1 MSKYK
6 AIITTAGAAK
16 IAAASAGGTQLKIV
30 RMAVGD
36 GNGTLPTPNTAQTKL
51 VNEKYRA
58 ALNGLTIDKNLK
70 NHILAEMIIPANVGG
85 FWLREMGLYD
95 EAGTLIAVSNMAES
109 YKPKLEEG
117 SGRTQT
123 LRMILIVSSTDAVQ
137 VIAGG
142 DTVLA
147 TKDFVAEAIAEHEKT
162 RNHPDASTTAKG
174 LVQLSSATTST
185 DEMKA
190 STPKALKTV
199 SDASMKKAANLSD
212 LPDKAAARGNLALGT
227 AATKNVGL
235 EGGQLMEVGA
245 FGLGSGSRHREDA
258 YCNQAEIYRVNSSSK
273 NTPGGD
279 VYGVLSL
286 PCDGGPSGA
295 YMAVQNNGNA
305 FFGRSN
311 IPSNGVVWF
320 QAYTTK
326 FKPTAADVGAWSKT
340 ESDGRFVKQ
349 SGDTMSGPLAL
360 PRVVF
365 PNENT
370 ANADTDV
377 NRENGFTVESL
388 VATTNKG
395 YPVPGG
401 MGVLFTGKVN
411 EFRNVQFAVGSGD
424 LAFYLRSLRKD
435 SPASTRWAQVYTT
448 DYKPT
453 AADVGALT
461 DAQAA
466 QKYALRSIK
475 VNGKPLSTDVN
486 LLAGD
491 VNAWNKTEADGRY
504 VKRTGDTMS
513 NTLNLPR
520 VAFPSESAPPVN
532 ADDDLTR
539 PNGFTLEQLAAQSKG
554 YPLNEALGNLLTFK
568 LNRYRNVQFAIG
580 SGNTDFYLRSMRD
593 DNPETAK
600 KWARVYT
607 TDFKPTLTDVKAADH
622 SNNFA
627 ARMGVSRV
635 LTGNNAPT
643 SAGVWSAEN
652 SSWAAVPWGS
662 VLCTTNASDLST
674 ASGNG
679 KFQHY
684 LQLAHE
690 AGGKPGLRAAVNVN
704 GTFSGWD
711 SVMMSRGGTF
721 TGVVKTNA
729 EIQSTSSDN
738 YRLIGGDYGSF
749 WRNDGNALYLMLT
762 NAKDQYGT
770 WNSLRPFTIDVK
782 TGQSTFAHSMGI
794 NDSLTVNRYIRADKN
809 VSVGEDLYVDRNATV
824 TGSLKVGA
832 STHAS
837 DGNIM
842 GSRWGNKWLWDAV
855 IEQVNG
861 RVDWNSFANRT
872 HEGAGWWRDENTGI
886 LIQYGRTYT
895 KGINENANLWQSFN
909 IPFTQWVGPI
919 LMTPAWPDRSTWDQ
933 YYDYGV
939 QLGSHNT
946 QGFNWNKQ
954 CYSNEVRTDW
964 DSGMTWFAIGK

>member
-1 MSKYK
+1 MNKYK

-30 RMAVGD
+30 SMAVGD
-36 GNGTLPTPNTAQTKL
+36 GNGTLPTPNPAQTKL

-58 ALNGLTIDKNLK
+58 ALNGLTIDKALK
-70 NHILAEMIIPANVGG
+70 NHILAEMIIPANKGG
-85 FWLREMGLYD
+85 WWLREMGLYD

-123 LRMILIVSSTDAVQ
+123 LRMILIVSSTEAIQ

-147 TKDFVAEAIAEHEKT
+147 TKDFVTDAIAAHEKT

-185 DEMKA
+185 DETKA
-190 STPKALKTV
+190 STPKALKAV

-837 DGNIM
+837 DGNIL

-861 RVDWNSFANRT
+861 RVDWGAFANRT
-872 HEGAGWWRDENTGI
+872 HEGSGWWRDENTGI

>member
-1 MSKYK
+1 MNKYK

-30 RMAVGD
+30 SMAVGD
-36 GNGTLPTPNTAQTKL
+36 GNGTLPTPNPAQTKL

-58 ALNGLTIDKNLK
+58 ALNGLTIDKALK

-85 FWLREMGLYD
+85 WWLREMGLYD

-123 LRMILIVSSTDAVQ
+123 LRMILIVSSTEAIQ

-147 TKDFVAEAIAEHEKT
+147 TKDFVADAIAAHEKT

-185 DEMKA
+185 DETKA
-190 STPKALKTV
+190 STPKALKAV
-199 SDASMKKAANLSD
+199 NDASMKKAANLSD
-212 LPDKAAARGNLALGT
+212 LTDKAAARGNLALGT

-370 ANADTDV
+370 ANADDDL

-388 VATTNKG
+388 VATANKG

-424 LAFYLRSLRKD
+424 LAFYLRSMRKD
-435 SPASTRWAQVYTT
+435 SAASLRWARVYTT

-475 VNGKPLSTDVN
+475 VNGKPLSADVN

-504 VKRTGDTMS
+504 LAKTGGNITGPLSSTSWLSATSVMAKYHNTPSGGAPEGSGAYSAQLDSKAPFYQENFDWDVNSGGHYVPLVKGRCNRKG
-513 NTLNLPR
+513 
-520 VAFPSESAPPVN
+520 
-532 ADDDLTR
+532 
-539 PNGFTLEQLAAQSKG
+539 QG
-554 YPLNEALGNLLTFK
+554 YPTAVSFGYLLENTPSFAMPVIHAKGDNGEAIWRFDPNSKQFYSPGNVLAG
-568 LNRYRNVQFAIG
+568 QAILH
-580 SGNTDFYLRSMRD
+580 T
-593 DNPETAK
+593 
-600 KWARVYT
+600 
-607 TDFKPTLTDVKAADH
+607 
-622 SNNFA
+622 
-627 ARMGVSRV
+627 
-635 LTGNNAPT
+635 
-643 SAGVWSAEN
+643 
-652 SSWAAVPWGS
+652 
-662 VLCTTNASDLST
+662 
-674 ASGNG
+674 
-679 KFQHY
+679 
-684 LQLAHE
+684 
-690 AGGKPGLRAAVNVN
+690 
-704 GTFSGWD
+704 
-711 SVMMSRGGTF
+711 
-721 TGVVKTNA
+721 
-729 EIQSTSSDN
+729 
-738 YRLIGGDYGSF
+738 
-749 WRNDGNALYLMLT
+749 
-762 NAKDQYGT
+762 
-770 WNSLRPFTIDVK
+770 
-782 TGQSTFAHSMGI
+782 
-794 NDSLTVNRYIRADKN
+794 
-809 VSVGEDLYVDRNATV
+809 
-824 TGSLKVGA
+824 
-832 STHAS
+832 
-837 DGNIM
+837 DGNIT
-842 GSRWGNKWLWDAV
+842 GTIWGGYLSNWLN
-855 IEQVNG
+855 QNFNG
-861 RVDWNSFANRT
+861 RVDWGTYNRDVGARATIDYVNSRSAVAGGRNAWWHKDEVTGFIIQGGVVNRT
-872 HEGAGWWRDENTGI
+872 DYATRVNFPRGYTRECFGVQLTLAGTNGNWFGDSRVNIQARDLDNNGF
-886 LIQYGRTYT
+886 
-895 KGINENANLWQSFN
+895 NAMMDGQEQVVLWQS
-909 IPFTQWVGPI
+909 VG
-919 LMTPAWPDRSTWDQ
+919 
-933 YYDYGV
+933 V
-939 QLGSHNT
+939 
-946 QGFNWNKQ
+946 
-954 CYSNEVRTDW
+954 
-964 DSGMTWFAIGK
+964 

>member
-1 MSKYK
+1 MNKYK

-16 IAAASAGGTQLKIV
+16 IAAASVGGTQLKIV
-30 RMAVGD
+30 SMAVGD
-36 GNGTLPTPNTAQTKL
+36 GNGMLPTPNPAQTKL

-58 ALNGLTIDKNLK
+58 ALNGLTIDKALK

-123 LRMILIVSSTDAVQ
+123 LRMILIVSSTEAIQ

-147 TKDFVAEAIAEHEKT
+147 TKDYVTDAITAHEKT

-185 DEMKA
+185 DETKA
-190 STPKALKTV
+190 STPKALKAV
-199 SDASMKKAANLSD
+199 NEASMKKAANLSD
-212 LPDKAAARGNLALGT
+212 LTDKAAARGNLALGT
-227 AATKNVGL
+227 AATKNVGVD
-235 EGGQLMEVGA
+235 GGQLMEVGA

-349 SGDTMSGPLAL
+349 TGDTMKGALTL
-360 PRVVF
+360 PRIVF

-370 ANADTDV
+370 ANADDDL

-388 VATTNKG
+388 VATANKG

-424 LAFYLRSLRKD
+424 MAFYLRSMRKD
-435 SPASTRWAQVYTT
+435 SAASLRWARVYTT

-453 AADVGALT
+453 AAEVGALT

-475 VNGKPLSTDVN
+475 VNGKPLSADVN

-504 VKRTGDTMS
+504 LAKTG
-513 NTLNLPR
+513 
-520 VAFPSESAPPVN
+520 
-532 ADDDLTR
+532 
-539 PNGFTLEQLAAQSKG
+539 GQ
-554 YPLNEALGNLLTFK
+554 
-568 LNRYRNVQFAIG
+568 
-580 SGNTDFYLRSMRD
+580 
-593 DNPETAK
+593 
-600 KWARVYT
+600 
-607 TDFKPTLTDVKAADH
+607 
-622 SNNFA
+622 
-627 ARMGVSRV
+627 
-635 LTGNNAPT
+635 LTGTLKT
-643 SAGVWSAEN
+643 S
-652 SSWAAVPWGS
+652 
-662 VLCTTNASDLST
+662 
-674 ASGNG
+674 
-679 KFQHY
+679 
-684 LQLAHE
+684 
-690 AGGKPGLRAAVNVN
+690 
-704 GTFSGWD
+704 
-711 SVMMSRGGTF
+711 
-721 TGVVKTNA
+721 A
-729 EIQSTSSDN
+729 EIQSTHIDN
-738 YRLIGGDYGSF
+738 YRMVGGGFGSF
-749 WRNDGNALYLMLT
+749 WRNDGNRLYLLLT
-762 NAKDQYGT
+762 KENDQYGT
-770 WNSLRPFTIDVK
+770 FNNLRPFSVDVR
-782 TGQSTFAHSMGI
+782 TGAAAFESGMHIGGNWPAITTSSGTTWHP
-794 NDSLTVNRYIRADKN
+794 
-809 VSVGEDLYVDRNATV
+809 
-824 TGSLKVGA
+824 
-832 STHAS
+832 
-837 DGNIM
+837 DGNVQ
-842 GSRWGNKWLWDAV
+842 GSCWGGYLSNWLNQNISAAQNNAQNWAYQHLV
-855 IEQVNG
+855 QGV
-861 RVDWNSFANRT
+861 RMA
-872 HEGAGWWRDENTGI
+872 
-886 LIQYGRTYT
+886 GRTVIADTGGRIDLPSGCVYT
-895 KGINENANLWQSFN
+895 GMSGSNYNPSIWGAYSAVQVLIN
-909 IPFTQWVGPI
+909 G
-919 LMTPAWPDRSTWDQ
+919 TWA
-933 YYDYGV
+933 
-939 QLGSHNT
+939 T
-946 QGFNWNKQ
+946 
-954 CYSNEVRTDW
+954 
-964 DSGMTWFAIGK
+964 IGTV

>member
-643 SAGVWSAEN
+643 SAGIWSAEN

-690 AGGKPGLRAAVNVN
+690 AGGKPGLRAALNVN

-872 HEGAGWWRDENTGI
+872 HEGSGWWRDENTGI

>member
-1 MSKYK
+1 MNKYK

-30 RMAVGD
+30 SMAVGD
-36 GNGTLPTPNTAQTKL
+36 GNGTLPTPDPAQTKL

-58 ALNGLTIDKNLK
+58 ALNGLTIDKALK
-70 NHILAEMIIPANVGG
+70 NHILAEMIIPANRGG
-85 FWLREMGLYD
+85 WWLREMGLYD

-123 LRMILIVSSTDAVQ
+123 LRMILIVSSTEAVQ

-147 TKDFVAEAIAEHEKT
+147 TKDFVADAIAAHEKT

-185 DEMKA
+185 DETKA

-227 AATKNVGL
+227 AATKNVGVA
-235 EGGQLMEVGA
+235 GGQLMEVGA

-258 YCNQAEIYRVNSSSK
+258 YCNQGEIYRVNSSSK
-273 NTPGGD
+273 NAPGGD

-311 IPSNGVVWF
+311 IAENGVTWF

-340 ESDGRFVKQ
+340 EADGRFLMLSGGTVKKLAIKSGNAETEGSTLNIEGNQHTPLVMSRLSAQGNLSIGFQVAGKALMRLGVGADDELHWGAEANQASNPRIYTTAKPPTAQETGALTDAQAVQKYALRSIKVNGKPLSGDVNLLAGDVNAWNKTEADGRYVKQ
-349 SGDTMSGPLAL
+349 TGDTMKGALTL
-360 PRVVF
+360 PRIVF

-370 ANADTDV
+370 ANADDDL

-424 LAFYLRSLRKD
+424 MAFYLRSMRKD
-435 SPASTRWAQVYTT
+435 SAASLRWARVYTT

-475 VNGKPLSTDVN
+475 VNGKPLSADVN

-504 VKRTGDTMS
+504 LAKTGGNITGGVSSSSWVSAAALTSDYHGTGD
-513 NTLNLPR
+513 NTNK
-520 VAFPSESAPPVN
+520 AP
-532 ADDDLTR
+532 
-539 PNGFTLEQLAAQSKG
+539 
-554 YPLNEALGNLLTFK
+554 
-568 LNRYRNVQFAIG
+568 
-580 SGNTDFYLRSMRD
+580 
-593 DNPETAK
+593 
-600 KWARVYT
+600 
-607 TDFKPTLTDVKAADH
+607 
-622 SNNFA
+622 
-627 ARMGVSRV
+627 
-635 LTGNNAPT
+635 
-643 SAGVWSAEN
+643 
-652 SSWAAVPWGS
+652 
-662 VLCTTNASDLST
+662 
-674 ASGNG
+674 
-679 KFQHY
+679 
-684 LQLAHE
+684 
-690 AGGKPGLRAAVNVN
+690 
-704 GTFSGWD
+704 
-711 SVMMSRGGTF
+711 
-721 TGVVKTNA
+721 
-729 EIQSTSSDN
+729 
-738 YRLIGGDYGSF
+738 
-749 WRNDGNALYLMLT
+749 
-762 NAKDQYGT
+762 
-770 WNSLRPFTIDVK
+770 
-782 TGQSTFAHSMGI
+782 
-794 NDSLTVNRYIRADKN
+794 
-809 VSVGEDLYVDRNATV
+809 
-824 TGSLKVGA
+824 
-832 STHAS
+832 
-837 DGNIM
+837 
-842 GSRWGNKWLWDAV
+842 
-855 IEQVNG
+855 
-861 RVDWNSFANRT
+861 
-872 HEGAGWWRDENTGI
+872 EGAGAYSN
-886 LIQYGRTYT
+886 
-895 KGINENANLWQSFN
+895 
-909 IPFTQWVGPI
+909 
-919 LMTPAWPDRSTWDQ
+919 
-933 YYDYGV
+933 
-939 QLGSHNT
+939 QLGTRAPFYQTDFQWEANSGAIYVPLVKGKSTRKGKGWPTAVSYGYLMPGENMHAHPVIHALGDGVESIWQFNT
-946 QGFNWNKQ
+946 QTGGII
-954 CYSNEVRTDW
+954 
-964 DSGMTWFAIGK
+964 SGKMGEFA

>member
-30 RMAVGD
+30 SMAVGD
-36 GNGTLPTPNTAQTKL
+36 GNGTLPTPNPAQKKL

-58 ALNGLTIDKNLK
+58 VLNGLTIDKALQ

-85 FWLREMGLYD
+85 WWLREMGLYD

-123 LRMILIVSSTDAVQ
+123 LRMILIVSSTEAIQ

-147 TKDFVAEAIAEHEKT
+147 TKDYVTDAITAHEKT

-185 DEMKA
+185 DETKA

-199 SDASMKKAANLSD
+199 NDASMKKAANLSD
-212 LPDKAAARGNLALGT
+212 LTDKAAARGNLALGT
-227 AATKNVGL
+227 AATKNVGV

-349 SGDTMSGPLAL
+349 TGDTMKGALTL
-360 PRVVF
+360 PRIVF

-370 ANADTDV
+370 ANADDDL

-388 VATTNKG
+388 VATANKG

-424 LAFYLRSLRKD
+424 MAFYLRSMRKD
-435 SPASTRWAQVYTT
+435 NSASLRWSRVYTT

-475 VNGKPLSTDVN
+475 VNGKPLSADVN
-486 LLAGD
+486 LLAAD

-504 VKRTGDTMS
+504 LAKTG
-513 NTLNLPR
+513 
-520 VAFPSESAPPVN
+520 
-532 ADDDLTR
+532 
-539 PNGFTLEQLAAQSKG
+539 GQ
-554 YPLNEALGNLLTFK
+554 
-568 LNRYRNVQFAIG
+568 
-580 SGNTDFYLRSMRD
+580 
-593 DNPETAK
+593 
-600 KWARVYT
+600 
-607 TDFKPTLTDVKAADH
+607 
-622 SNNFA
+622 
-627 ARMGVSRV
+627 
-635 LTGNNAPT
+635 LTGTLKT
-643 SAGVWSAEN
+643 S
-652 SSWAAVPWGS
+652 
-662 VLCTTNASDLST
+662 
-674 ASGNG
+674 
-679 KFQHY
+679 
-684 LQLAHE
+684 
-690 AGGKPGLRAAVNVN
+690 
-704 GTFSGWD
+704 
-711 SVMMSRGGTF
+711 
-721 TGVVKTNA
+721 A
-729 EIQSTSSDN
+729 EIQSTHIDN
-738 YRLIGGDYGSF
+738 YRMVGGGFGSF
-749 WRNDGNALYLMLT
+749 WRNDGNRLYLLLT
-762 NAKDQYGT
+762 KENDQYGT
-770 WNSLRPFTIDVK
+770 FNNLRPFSVDVR
-782 TGQSTFAHSMGI
+782 TGAAAFESGI
-794 NDSLTVNRYIRADKN
+794 HIGGNWPAITTSSGT
-809 VSVGEDLYVDRNATV
+809 TW
-824 TGSLKVGA
+824 
-832 STHAS
+832 HP
-837 DGNIM
+837 DGNVQ
-842 GSRWGNKWLWDAV
+842 GSAWGGYLSNWLNQNISAAQNNAQNWAYQNLV
-855 IEQVNG
+855 QGV
-861 RVDWNSFANRT
+861 RMA
-872 HEGAGWWRDENTGI
+872 
-886 LIQYGRTYT
+886 GRTVIADTGGRIDLPSGCVYT
-895 KGINENANLWQSFN
+895 GMSGSNYNPSIWGAYSAVQVLIN
-909 IPFTQWVGPI
+909 G
-919 LMTPAWPDRSTWDQ
+919 TWA
-933 YYDYGV
+933 
-939 QLGSHNT
+939 T
-946 QGFNWNKQ
+946 
-954 CYSNEVRTDW
+954 
-964 DSGMTWFAIGK
+964 IGTV

>member
-1 MSKYK
+1 MNKYK

-30 RMAVGD
+30 SMAVGD
-36 GNGTLPTPNTAQTKL
+36 GNGMLPTPNPAQTKL

-58 ALNGLTIDKNLK
+58 VLNGLTIDKALK

-85 FWLREMGLYD
+85 WWLREMGLYD

-123 LRMILIVSSTDAVQ
+123 LRMILIVSSTEAIQ

-147 TKDFVAEAIAEHEKT
+147 TKDYVTDAITAHEKT

-185 DEMKA
+185 DETKA
-190 STPKALKTV
+190 STPKALKAV
-199 SDASMKKAANLSD
+199 NDASMKKAANLSD
-212 LPDKAAARGNLALGT
+212 LTDKAAARGNLALGT
-227 AATKNVGL
+227 AATKNVGV

-349 SGDTMSGPLAL
+349 TGDTMKGALTL
-360 PRVVF
+360 PRIVF

-370 ANADTDV
+370 ANADDDL

-388 VATTNKG
+388 VATANKG

-424 LAFYLRSLRKD
+424 LAFYLRSMRKD
-435 SPASTRWAQVYTT
+435 SAASLRWARVYTT

-461 DAQAA
+461 DAQAS

-475 VNGKPLSTDVN
+475 VNGKPLSADVN

-504 VKRTGDTMS
+504 LAKTG
-513 NTLNLPR
+513 
-520 VAFPSESAPPVN
+520 
-532 ADDDLTR
+532 
-539 PNGFTLEQLAAQSKG
+539 GQ
-554 YPLNEALGNLLTFK
+554 
-568 LNRYRNVQFAIG
+568 
-580 SGNTDFYLRSMRD
+580 
-593 DNPETAK
+593 
-600 KWARVYT
+600 
-607 TDFKPTLTDVKAADH
+607 
-622 SNNFA
+622 
-627 ARMGVSRV
+627 
-635 LTGNNAPT
+635 LTGTLKT
-643 SAGVWSAEN
+643 S
-652 SSWAAVPWGS
+652 
-662 VLCTTNASDLST
+662 
-674 ASGNG
+674 
-679 KFQHY
+679 
-684 LQLAHE
+684 
-690 AGGKPGLRAAVNVN
+690 
-704 GTFSGWD
+704 
-711 SVMMSRGGTF
+711 
-721 TGVVKTNA
+721 A
-729 EIQSTSSDN
+729 EIQSTHIDN
-738 YRLIGGDYGSF
+738 YRMVGGGFGSF
-749 WRNDGNALYLMLT
+749 WRNDGNRLYLLLT
-762 NAKDQYGT
+762 KENDQYGT
-770 WNSLRPFTIDVK
+770 FNNLRPFSVDVR
-782 TGQSTFAHSMGI
+782 TGAAAFESGMHIGGNWPAITTSSGTTWHP
-794 NDSLTVNRYIRADKN
+794 
-809 VSVGEDLYVDRNATV
+809 
-824 TGSLKVGA
+824 
-832 STHAS
+832 
-837 DGNIM
+837 DGNVQ
-842 GSRWGNKWLWDAV
+842 GSCWGGYLSNWLNQNISAAQNNAQNWAYQHLV
-855 IEQVNG
+855 QGV
-861 RVDWNSFANRT
+861 RMA
-872 HEGAGWWRDENTGI
+872 
-886 LIQYGRTYT
+886 GRTVIADTGGRIDLPSGCVYT
-895 KGINENANLWQSFN
+895 GMSGSNYNPSIWGAYSAVQVLIN
-909 IPFTQWVGPI
+909 G
-919 LMTPAWPDRSTWDQ
+919 TWA
-933 YYDYGV
+933 
-939 QLGSHNT
+939 T
-946 QGFNWNKQ
+946 
-954 CYSNEVRTDW
+954 
-964 DSGMTWFAIGK
+964 IGTV

>member
-1 MSKYK
+1 MNKYK

-30 RMAVGD
+30 SMAVGD
-36 GNGTLPTPNTAQTKL
+36 GNGTLPTPNPAQTKL

-58 ALNGLTIDKNLK
+58 ALNGLTIDKALK

-123 LRMILIVSSTDAVQ
+123 LRMILIVSSTEAIQ

-147 TKDFVAEAIAEHEKT
+147 TKDFVADAIAAHEKT

-185 DEMKA
+185 DETKA
-190 STPKALKTV
+190 STPKALKAV

-212 LPDKAAARGNLALGT
+212 LTDRAAARGNLALGT
-227 AATKNVGL
+227 AATKNVGV

-349 SGDTMSGPLAL
+349 TGDTMKGALTL
-360 PRVVF
+360 PRIVF

-370 ANADTDV
+370 ANADDDL

-388 VATTNKG
+388 VATANKG

-424 LAFYLRSLRKD
+424 LAFYLRSMRKD
-435 SPASTRWAQVYTT
+435 SAASLRWARVYTT

-475 VNGKPLSTDVN
+475 VNGKPLSADVN

-504 VKRTGDTMS
+504 LAKTG
-513 NTLNLPR
+513 
-520 VAFPSESAPPVN
+520 
-532 ADDDLTR
+532 
-539 PNGFTLEQLAAQSKG
+539 GQ
-554 YPLNEALGNLLTFK
+554 
-568 LNRYRNVQFAIG
+568 
-580 SGNTDFYLRSMRD
+580 
-593 DNPETAK
+593 
-600 KWARVYT
+600 
-607 TDFKPTLTDVKAADH
+607 
-622 SNNFA
+622 
-627 ARMGVSRV
+627 
-635 LTGNNAPT
+635 LTGTLKT
-643 SAGVWSAEN
+643 S
-652 SSWAAVPWGS
+652 
-662 VLCTTNASDLST
+662 
-674 ASGNG
+674 
-679 KFQHY
+679 
-684 LQLAHE
+684 
-690 AGGKPGLRAAVNVN
+690 
-704 GTFSGWD
+704 
-711 SVMMSRGGTF
+711 
-721 TGVVKTNA
+721 A
-729 EIQSTSSDN
+729 EIQSTHIDN
-738 YRLIGGDYGSF
+738 YRMVGGGFGSF
-749 WRNDGNALYLMLT
+749 WRNDGNRLYLLLT
-762 NAKDQYGT
+762 KENDQYGT
-770 WNSLRPFTIDVK
+770 FNNLRPFSVDVR
-782 TGQSTFAHSMGI
+782 TGAAAFESGI
-794 NDSLTVNRYIRADKN
+794 HIGGNWPAITTSSGT
-809 VSVGEDLYVDRNATV
+809 TW
-824 TGSLKVGA
+824 
-832 STHAS
+832 HP
-837 DGNIM
+837 DGNVQ
-842 GSRWGNKWLWDAV
+842 GSCWGGYLSNWLNQNISAAQNNAQNWAYQHLV
-855 IEQVNG
+855 QGV
-861 RVDWNSFANRT
+861 RMA
-872 HEGAGWWRDENTGI
+872 
-886 LIQYGRTYT
+886 GRTVIADTGGRIDLPSGCVYT
-895 KGINENANLWQSFN
+895 GMSGSNYNPSIWGAYSAVQVLIN
-909 IPFTQWVGPI
+909 G
-919 LMTPAWPDRSTWDQ
+919 TWA
-933 YYDYGV
+933 
-939 QLGSHNT
+939 T
-946 QGFNWNKQ
+946 
-954 CYSNEVRTDW
+954 
-964 DSGMTWFAIGK
+964 IGTV

>member
-1 MSKYK
+1 MNKYK

-30 RMAVGD
+30 SMAVGD
-36 GNGTLPTPNTAQTKL
+36 GNGTLPTPNPAQTKL

-58 ALNGLTIDKNLK
+58 ALNGLTIDKALK

-85 FWLREMGLYD
+85 WWLREMGLYD

-123 LRMILIVSSTDAVQ
+123 LRMILIVSSTEAIQ

-147 TKDFVAEAIAEHEKT
+147 TKDFVADAIAAHEKT

-185 DEMKA
+185 DETKA
-190 STPKALKTV
+190 STPKALKAV

-212 LPDKAAARGNLALGT
+212 LTDKAAARGNLALGT
-227 AATKNVGL
+227 AATKNVGV

-377 NRENGFTVESL
+377 DRENGFTVESL

-424 LAFYLRSLRKD
+424 LAFYLRSMRKD
-435 SPASTRWAQVYTT
+435 SAASLRWARVYTT

-539 PNGFTLEQLAAQSKG
+539 PNGFTLEQLVAQSKG
-554 YPLNEALGNLLTFK
+554 YPLNEALGNLMTFK

-580 SGNTDFYLRSMRD
+580 SGNTDFWLRSMRD
-593 DNPETAK
+593 DNPETAR
-600 KWARVYT
+600 KWAQVYT
-607 TDFKPTLTDVKAADH
+607 TDYKPTAADVGALTDAQAAQKYALRSIKVNGKPLSADV
-622 SNNFA
+622 NLLAGDVNA
-627 ARMGVSRV
+627 WNKTEADGRYLAKTGGQ
-635 LTGNNAPT
+635 LTGT
-643 SAGVWSAEN
+643 
-652 SSWAAVPWGS
+652 
-662 VLCTTNASDLST
+662 LKAS
-674 ASGNG
+674 
-679 KFQHY
+679 
-684 LQLAHE
+684 
-690 AGGKPGLRAAVNVN
+690 
-704 GTFSGWD
+704 
-711 SVMMSRGGTF
+711 
-721 TGVVKTNA
+721 A
-729 EIQSTSSDN
+729 EIQSTHIDN
-738 YRLIGGDYGSF
+738 FRMVGGGFGSF
-749 WRNDGNALYLMLT
+749 WRNDGNRLYLLLT
-762 NAKDQYGT
+762 KENDQYGT
-770 WNSLRPFTIDVK
+770 FNNLRPFSIDVR
-782 TGQSTFAHSMGI
+782 TGAAAFESGMHIGGNWPAITTSSGTTWHP
-794 NDSLTVNRYIRADKN
+794 
-809 VSVGEDLYVDRNATV
+809 
-824 TGSLKVGA
+824 
-832 STHAS
+832 
-837 DGNIM
+837 DGNVQ
-842 GSRWGNKWLWDAV
+842 GSAWGGYLSNWLNQNISAAQSNAQNWAYQNLV
-855 IEQVNG
+855 QGV
-861 RVDWNSFANRT
+861 RMA
-872 HEGAGWWRDENTGI
+872 
-886 LIQYGRTYT
+886 GRTVIADTGGRIDLPSGCVYT
-895 KGINENANLWQSFN
+895 GMSGSNYNPSIWGAYSAVQVLIN
-909 IPFTQWVGPI
+909 G
-919 LMTPAWPDRSTWDQ
+919 TWA
-933 YYDYGV
+933 
-939 QLGSHNT
+939 T
-946 QGFNWNKQ
+946 
-954 CYSNEVRTDW
+954 
-964 DSGMTWFAIGK
+964 IGTV

>member
-1 MSKYK
+1 MNKYK

-30 RMAVGD
+30 SMAVGD
-36 GNGTLPTPNTAQTKL
+36 GNGTLPTPNPAQTKL

-58 ALNGLTIDKNLK
+58 ALNGLTIDKALK
-70 NHILAEMIIPANVGG
+70 NHILAEMIIPANKGG
-85 FWLREMGLYD
+85 WWLREMGLYD

-123 LRMILIVSSTDAVQ
+123 LRMILIVSSTEAIQ

-147 TKDFVAEAIAEHEKT
+147 TKDFVTDAIAAHEKT

-185 DEMKA
+185 DETKA
-190 STPKALKTV
+190 STPKALKAV

-245 FGLGSGSRHREDA
+245 FGLGSGPRHREDA

-311 IPSNGVVWF
+311 IPSNEVVWF

-837 DGNIM
+837 DGNIL

-861 RVDWNSFANRT
+861 RVDWGAFANRT
-872 HEGAGWWRDENTGI
+872 HEGSGWWRDENTGI

>member
-1 MSKYK
+1 MNKYK

-30 RMAVGD
+30 SMAVGD
-36 GNGTLPTPNTAQTKL
+36 GNGTLPTPNPAQTKL

-58 ALNGLTIDKNLK
+58 ALNGLTIDKALK

-85 FWLREMGLYD
+85 WWLREMGLYD

-123 LRMILIVSSTDAVQ
+123 LRMILIVSSTEAVQ

-147 TKDFVAEAIAEHEKT
+147 TKDFVADAIAAHEKT

-185 DEMKA
+185 DETKA
-190 STPKALKTV
+190 STPKALKAV

-212 LPDKAAARGNLALGT
+212 LTDKAAARGNLALGT
-227 AATKNVGL
+227 AATKNVGA

-311 IPSNGVVWF
+311 IAENGVTWF

-340 ESDGRFVKQ
+340 EADGRFLMLSGGTVKKLAIKPGNAETEGNTLNIEGNQHTPLVMSRLSAQANLSIGFQVAGKALMRLGFGADDELHWGAEANQASNPRIYTTAKPPTAQETGALTDAQAMQKYALRSIKVNGKPLSGDVNLLAGDVNAWNKTEADGRYVKQ
-349 SGDTMSGPLAL
+349 TGDTMKGALTL
-360 PRVVF
+360 PRIVF

-370 ANADTDV
+370 ANADDDL

-424 LAFYLRSLRKD
+424 LAFYLRSMRKD
-435 SPASTRWAQVYTT
+435 SAASLRWARVYTT

-475 VNGKPLSTDVN
+475 VNGKPLSADVN
-486 LLAGD
+486 LLAAD

-504 VKRTGDTMS
+504 LAKTG
-513 NTLNLPR
+513 
-520 VAFPSESAPPVN
+520 
-532 ADDDLTR
+532 
-539 PNGFTLEQLAAQSKG
+539 GQ
-554 YPLNEALGNLLTFK
+554 
-568 LNRYRNVQFAIG
+568 
-580 SGNTDFYLRSMRD
+580 
-593 DNPETAK
+593 
-600 KWARVYT
+600 
-607 TDFKPTLTDVKAADH
+607 
-622 SNNFA
+622 
-627 ARMGVSRV
+627 
-635 LTGNNAPT
+635 LTGTLKT
-643 SAGVWSAEN
+643 S
-652 SSWAAVPWGS
+652 
-662 VLCTTNASDLST
+662 
-674 ASGNG
+674 
-679 KFQHY
+679 
-684 LQLAHE
+684 
-690 AGGKPGLRAAVNVN
+690 
-704 GTFSGWD
+704 
-711 SVMMSRGGTF
+711 
-721 TGVVKTNA
+721 A
-729 EIQSTSSDN
+729 EIQSTHIDN
-738 YRLIGGDYGSF
+738 YRMVGGGFGSF
-749 WRNDGNALYLMLT
+749 WRNDGNRLYLLLT
-762 NAKDQYGT
+762 NENDQYGT
-770 WNSLRPFTIDVK
+770 FNTLRPFSVDVR
-782 TGQSTFAHSMGI
+782 TGAAAFESGMHIGGKWPAITTSSGTTWHP
-794 NDSLTVNRYIRADKN
+794 
-809 VSVGEDLYVDRNATV
+809 
-824 TGSLKVGA
+824 
-832 STHAS
+832 
-837 DGNIM
+837 DGNVQ
-842 GSRWGNKWLWDAV
+842 GSCWGGYLSNWLNQNISAAQNNAQNNAQNWAYQNLV
-855 IEQVNG
+855 QGV
-861 RVDWNSFANRT
+861 RMA
-872 HEGAGWWRDENTGI
+872 
-886 LIQYGRTYT
+886 GRTVIADTGGRIDLPSGCVYT
-895 KGINENANLWQSFN
+895 GMSGSNYNPSIWGAYSAVQVLIN
-909 IPFTQWVGPI
+909 G
-919 LMTPAWPDRSTWDQ
+919 TWA
-933 YYDYGV
+933 
-939 QLGSHNT
+939 T
-946 QGFNWNKQ
+946 
-954 CYSNEVRTDW
+954 
-964 DSGMTWFAIGK
+964 IGTV

>member
-1 MSKYK
+1 MMSKYK

-30 RMAVGD
+30 SMAVGD
-36 GNGTLPTPNTAQTKL
+36 GNGTLPTPNPAQTKL

-58 ALNGLTIDKNLK
+58 VLNGLTIDKALK

-123 LRMILIVSSTDAVQ
+123 LRMILIVSSTEAIQ

-147 TKDFVAEAIAEHEKT
+147 TKDYVTDAITAHEKT

-185 DEMKA
+185 DETKA
-190 STPKALKTV
+190 STPKALKAV
-199 SDASMKKAANLSD
+199 NDASMKKAANLSD
-212 LPDKAAARGNLALGT
+212 LTDKAAARGNLALGT
-227 AATKNVGL
+227 AATKNVGVD
-235 EGGQLMEVGA
+235 GGQLMEVGA

-349 SGDTMSGPLAL
+349 TGDTMKGALTL
-360 PRVVF
+360 PRIVF

-370 ANADTDV
+370 ANADDDL

-388 VATTNKG
+388 VATANKG

-424 LAFYLRSLRKD
+424 MAFYLRSMRKD
-435 SPASTRWAQVYTT
+435 SAASLRWARVYTT

-475 VNGKPLSTDVN
+475 VNGKPLSADVN

-504 VKRTGDTMS
+504 LAKTG
-513 NTLNLPR
+513 
-520 VAFPSESAPPVN
+520 
-532 ADDDLTR
+532 
-539 PNGFTLEQLAAQSKG
+539 GQ
-554 YPLNEALGNLLTFK
+554 
-568 LNRYRNVQFAIG
+568 
-580 SGNTDFYLRSMRD
+580 
-593 DNPETAK
+593 
-600 KWARVYT
+600 
-607 TDFKPTLTDVKAADH
+607 
-622 SNNFA
+622 
-627 ARMGVSRV
+627 
-635 LTGNNAPT
+635 LTGTLKT
-643 SAGVWSAEN
+643 S
-652 SSWAAVPWGS
+652 
-662 VLCTTNASDLST
+662 
-674 ASGNG
+674 
-679 KFQHY
+679 
-684 LQLAHE
+684 
-690 AGGKPGLRAAVNVN
+690 
-704 GTFSGWD
+704 
-711 SVMMSRGGTF
+711 
-721 TGVVKTNA
+721 A
-729 EIQSTSSDN
+729 EIQSTHIDN
-738 YRLIGGDYGSF
+738 YRMVGGGFGSF
-749 WRNDGNALYLMLT
+749 WRNDGNRLYLLLT
-762 NAKDQYGT
+762 KENDQYGT
-770 WNSLRPFTIDVK
+770 FNNLRPFSVDVR
-782 TGQSTFAHSMGI
+782 TGAAAFESGI
-794 NDSLTVNRYIRADKN
+794 HIGGNWPAITTSSGT
-809 VSVGEDLYVDRNATV
+809 TW
-824 TGSLKVGA
+824 
-832 STHAS
+832 HP
-837 DGNIM
+837 DGNVQ
-842 GSRWGNKWLWDAV
+842 GSCWGGYLSNWLNQNISAAQNNAQNWAYQHLV
-855 IEQVNG
+855 QGV
-861 RVDWNSFANRT
+861 RMA
-872 HEGAGWWRDENTGI
+872 
-886 LIQYGRTYT
+886 GRTVIADTGGRIDLPSGCVYT
-895 KGINENANLWQSFN
+895 GMSGSNYNPSIWGAYSAVQVLIN
-909 IPFTQWVGPI
+909 G
-919 LMTPAWPDRSTWDQ
+919 TWA
-933 YYDYGV
+933 
-939 QLGSHNT
+939 T
-946 QGFNWNKQ
+946 
-954 CYSNEVRTDW
+954 
-964 DSGMTWFAIGK
+964 IGTV

>member
-1 MSKYK
+1 MNKYK

-30 RMAVGD
+30 SMAVGD
-36 GNGTLPTPNTAQTKL
+36 GNGTLPTPNPAQTKL

-58 ALNGLTIDKNLK
+58 ALNGLTIDKALK
-70 NHILAEMIIPANVGG
+70 NHILAEMIIPANKGG
-85 FWLREMGLYD
+85 WWLREMGLYD

-123 LRMILIVSSTDAVQ
+123 LRMILIVSSTEAIQ

-147 TKDFVAEAIAEHEKT
+147 TKDFVTDAIAAHEKT

-185 DEMKA
+185 DETKA
-190 STPKALKTV
+190 STPKALKAV

-842 GSRWGNKWLWDAV
+842 GSRWGNKWLWDAI
-855 IEQVNG
+855 IEQVSG
-861 RVDWNSFANRT
+861 RVDWNSFNNRT
-872 HEGAGWWRDENTGI
+872 HVAGGRGGWWYKDELTGFI
-886 LIQYGRTYT
+886 IQGGVVNR
-895 KGINENANLWQSFN
+895 GANL
-909 IPFTQWVGPI
+909 TRVGFSR
-919 LMTPAWPDRSTWDQ
+919 AFQRECF
-933 YYDYGV
+933 GV
-939 QLGSHNT
+939 QMTLG
-946 QGFNWNKQ
+946 QLWGE
-954 CYSNEVRTDW
+954 SNNNIEVRDLGNDGFTAYMAERETNAYFW
-964 DSGMTWFAIGK
+964 AVGV

>member
-36 GNGTLPTPNTAQTKL
+36 GNGTLPTPNPAQTKL
-51 VNEKYRA
+51 VNEKCRA
-58 ALNGLTIDKNLK
+58 ALNGLTIDKTLK

-123 LRMILIVSSTDAVQ
+123 LRMILIVSSTEAVQ

-147 TKDFVAEAIAEHEKT
+147 TKDFVADAIAAHEKT

-185 DEMKA
+185 DETKA

-227 AATKNVGL
+227 AATKNVGVD
-235 EGGQLMEVGA
+235 GGQLMEVGA
-245 FGLGSGSRHREDA
+245 FGLGRGSRHREDA
-258 YCNQAEIYRVNSSSK
+258 YCNQGEIYRVNGSSK
-273 NTPGGD
+273 NAPGGD

-295 YMAVQNNGNA
+295 YLAVQNSGNA

-311 IPSNGVVWF
+311 IAENGVVWF

-326 FKPTAADVGAWSKT
+326 FKPTAADVGAWSKA
-340 ESDGRFVKQ
+340 EADGRFLMLTGGTVKKLAIKPGNAETEGSTLNIEGNQHTPLVMSRLSAQGNLSIGFQVAGKALMRLGFGADDELHWGTEANQASNPRIYTTAKPPTAQETGALTDAQAVQKYALRSIKVNGKPLSGDVNLLAGDVNAWNKTEADGRYVKQ
-349 SGDTMSGPLAL
+349 TGDTMKGALTL
-360 PRVVF
+360 PRIVF

-370 ANADTDV
+370 ANADDDL

-388 VATTNKG
+388 VASANKG

-424 LAFYLRSLRKD
+424 LAFYLRSMRKD
-435 SPASTRWAQVYTT
+435 SAASLRWARVYTT

-475 VNGKPLSTDVN
+475 VNGKPLSADVN

-504 VKRTGDTMS
+504 LAKTG
-513 NTLNLPR
+513 
-520 VAFPSESAPPVN
+520 
-532 ADDDLTR
+532 
-539 PNGFTLEQLAAQSKG
+539 GQ
-554 YPLNEALGNLLTFK
+554 
-568 LNRYRNVQFAIG
+568 
-580 SGNTDFYLRSMRD
+580 
-593 DNPETAK
+593 
-600 KWARVYT
+600 
-607 TDFKPTLTDVKAADH
+607 
-622 SNNFA
+622 
-627 ARMGVSRV
+627 
-635 LTGNNAPT
+635 LTGPLKT
-643 SAGVWSAEN
+643 S
-652 SSWAAVPWGS
+652 
-662 VLCTTNASDLST
+662 
-674 ASGNG
+674 
-679 KFQHY
+679 
-684 LQLAHE
+684 
-690 AGGKPGLRAAVNVN
+690 
-704 GTFSGWD
+704 
-711 SVMMSRGGTF
+711 
-721 TGVVKTNA
+721 A
-729 EIQSTSSDN
+729 EIQSTNIDN
-738 YRLIGGDYGSF
+738 YRMIGGGFGSF
-749 WRNDGNALYLMLT
+749 WRNDGNRLYLLLT
-762 NAKDQYGT
+762 NENDQYGT
-770 WNSLRPFTIDVK
+770 FNALRPFSVDVR
-782 TGQSTFAHSMGI
+782 TGAASFASGI
-794 NDSLTVNRYIRADKN
+794 HIGGKWPAITTDSGT
-809 VSVGEDLYVDRNATV
+809 TW
-824 TGSLKVGA
+824 
-832 STHAS
+832 HP
-837 DGNIM
+837 DGNVQ
-842 GSRWGNKWLWDAV
+842 GPAWGGYLSNWLNQNISAAQNNAQNWAYQNLV
-855 IEQVNG
+855 QGV
-861 RVDWNSFANRT
+861 RMA
-872 HEGAGWWRDENTGI
+872 
-886 LIQYGRTYT
+886 GRTVIADTGGRIDLPSGCVYT
-895 KGINENANLWQSFN
+895 GMSGSNYNPSIWGAYSAVQVLIN
-909 IPFTQWVGPI
+909 G
-919 LMTPAWPDRSTWDQ
+919 TWA
-933 YYDYGV
+933 
-939 QLGSHNT
+939 T
-946 QGFNWNKQ
+946 
-954 CYSNEVRTDW
+954 
-964 DSGMTWFAIGK
+964 IGTV

>member
-30 RMAVGD
+30 SMAVGD
-36 GNGTLPTPNTAQTKL
+36 GNGTLPTPNPAQTKL

-58 ALNGLTIDKNLK
+58 ALNGLTIDKALK
-70 NHILAEMIIPANVGG
+70 NHILAEMIIPANKGG
-85 FWLREMGLYD
+85 WWLREMGLYD

-123 LRMILIVSSTDAVQ
+123 LRMILIVSSTEAIQ

-147 TKDFVAEAIAEHEKT
+147 TKDYVTDAITAHEKT

-185 DEMKA
+185 DETKA
-190 STPKALKTV
+190 STPKALKAV
-199 SDASMKKAANLSD
+199 NDASMKKAANLSD
-212 LPDKAAARGNLALGT
+212 LTDKAAARGNLALGT
-227 AATKNVGL
+227 AATKNVGV

-349 SGDTMSGPLAL
+349 TGDTMKGALTL
-360 PRVVF
+360 PRIVF

-370 ANADTDV
+370 ANADDDL

-388 VATTNKG
+388 VATANKG

-424 LAFYLRSLRKD
+424 LAFYLRSMRKD
-435 SPASTRWAQVYTT
+435 SAASLRWARVYTT

-475 VNGKPLSTDVN
+475 VNGKPLSADVN
-486 LLAGD
+486 LLAAD

-504 VKRTGDTMS
+504 LAKTG
-513 NTLNLPR
+513 
-520 VAFPSESAPPVN
+520 
-532 ADDDLTR
+532 
-539 PNGFTLEQLAAQSKG
+539 GQ
-554 YPLNEALGNLLTFK
+554 
-568 LNRYRNVQFAIG
+568 
-580 SGNTDFYLRSMRD
+580 
-593 DNPETAK
+593 
-600 KWARVYT
+600 
-607 TDFKPTLTDVKAADH
+607 
-622 SNNFA
+622 
-627 ARMGVSRV
+627 
-635 LTGNNAPT
+635 LTGTLKT
-643 SAGVWSAEN
+643 S
-652 SSWAAVPWGS
+652 
-662 VLCTTNASDLST
+662 
-674 ASGNG
+674 
-679 KFQHY
+679 
-684 LQLAHE
+684 
-690 AGGKPGLRAAVNVN
+690 
-704 GTFSGWD
+704 
-711 SVMMSRGGTF
+711 
-721 TGVVKTNA
+721 A
-729 EIQSTSSDN
+729 EIQSTHIDN
-738 YRLIGGDYGSF
+738 YRMVGGGFGSF
-749 WRNDGNALYLMLT
+749 WRNDGNRLYLLLT
-762 NAKDQYGT
+762 KENDQYGT
-770 WNSLRPFTIDVK
+770 FNNLRPFSVDVR
-782 TGQSTFAHSMGI
+782 TGAAAFESGI
-794 NDSLTVNRYIRADKN
+794 HIGGNWPAITTSSGT
-809 VSVGEDLYVDRNATV
+809 TW
-824 TGSLKVGA
+824 
-832 STHAS
+832 HP
-837 DGNIM
+837 DGNVQ
-842 GSRWGNKWLWDAV
+842 GSAWGGYLSNWLNQNISAAQNNAQNWAYQNLV
-855 IEQVNG
+855 QGV
-861 RVDWNSFANRT
+861 RMA
-872 HEGAGWWRDENTGI
+872 
-886 LIQYGRTYT
+886 GRTVIADTGGRIDLPSGCVYT
-895 KGINENANLWQSFN
+895 GMSGSNYNPSIWGAYSAVQVLIN
-909 IPFTQWVGPI
+909 G
-919 LMTPAWPDRSTWDQ
+919 TWA
-933 YYDYGV
+933 
-939 QLGSHNT
+939 T
-946 QGFNWNKQ
+946 
-954 CYSNEVRTDW
+954 
-964 DSGMTWFAIGK
+964 IGTV

>member
-1 MSKYK
+1 MMNKYK

-30 RMAVGD
+30 SMAVGD
-36 GNGTLPTPNTAQTKL
+36 GNGTLPTPNPAQTKL

-58 ALNGLTIDKNLK
+58 ALNGLTIDKALK

-123 LRMILIVSSTDAVQ
+123 LRMILIVSSTEAIQ

-147 TKDFVAEAIAEHEKT
+147 TKDYVTDAITAHEKT

-185 DEMKA
+185 DETKA
-190 STPKALKTV
+190 STPKALKAV
-199 SDASMKKAANLSD
+199 NDASMKKAANLSD
-212 LPDKAAARGNLALGT
+212 LTDKAAARGNLALGT

-349 SGDTMSGPLAL
+349 TGDTMKGALTL
-360 PRVVF
+360 PRIVF

-370 ANADTDV
+370 ANADDDL

-388 VATTNKG
+388 VATANKG

-424 LAFYLRSLRKD
+424 MAFYLRSMRKD
-435 SPASTRWAQVYTT
+435 SAASLRWARVYTT

-475 VNGKPLSTDVN
+475 VNGKPLSADVN

-504 VKRTGDTMS
+504 LAKTGGQLS
-513 NTLNLPR
+513 GTL
-520 VAFPSESAPPVN
+520 
-532 ADDDLTR
+532 
-539 PNGFTLEQLAAQSKG
+539 K
-554 YPLNEALGNLLTFK
+554 
-568 LNRYRNVQFAIG
+568 
-580 SGNTDFYLRSMRD
+580 
-593 DNPETAK
+593 
-600 KWARVYT
+600 
-607 TDFKPTLTDVKAADH
+607 
-622 SNNFA
+622 
-627 ARMGVSRV
+627 
-635 LTGNNAPT
+635 T
-643 SAGVWSAEN
+643 S
-652 SSWAAVPWGS
+652 
-662 VLCTTNASDLST
+662 
-674 ASGNG
+674 
-679 KFQHY
+679 
-684 LQLAHE
+684 
-690 AGGKPGLRAAVNVN
+690 
-704 GTFSGWD
+704 
-711 SVMMSRGGTF
+711 
-721 TGVVKTNA
+721 A
-729 EIQSTSSDN
+729 EIQSTHIDN
-738 YRLIGGDYGSF
+738 YRMVGGGFGSF
-749 WRNDGNALYLMLT
+749 WRNDGNRLYLLLT
-762 NAKDQYGT
+762 KENDQYGT
-770 WNSLRPFTIDVK
+770 FNNLRPFSVDVR
-782 TGQSTFAHSMGI
+782 TGAAAFESGI
-794 NDSLTVNRYIRADKN
+794 HIGGNWPAITTSSGT
-809 VSVGEDLYVDRNATV
+809 TW
-824 TGSLKVGA
+824 
-832 STHAS
+832 HP
-837 DGNIM
+837 DGNVQ
-842 GSRWGNKWLWDAV
+842 GSCWGGYLSNWLNQNISAAQNNAQNWAYQNLV
-855 IEQVNG
+855 QGV
-861 RVDWNSFANRT
+861 RMA
-872 HEGAGWWRDENTGI
+872 
-886 LIQYGRTYT
+886 GRTVIADTGGRIDLPSGCVYT
-895 KGINENANLWQSFN
+895 GMSGSNYNPSIWGAYSAVQVLIN
-909 IPFTQWVGPI
+909 G
-919 LMTPAWPDRSTWDQ
+919 TWA
-933 YYDYGV
+933 
-939 QLGSHNT
+939 T
-946 QGFNWNKQ
+946 
-954 CYSNEVRTDW
+954 
-964 DSGMTWFAIGK
+964 IGTV

>member
-1 MSKYK
+1 MNKYK

-36 GNGTLPTPNTAQTKL
+36 GNGTLPTPNPAQTKL
-51 VNEKYRA
+51 VNEKCRA
-58 ALNGLTIDKNLK
+58 ALNGLTIDKALK

-123 LRMILIVSSTDAVQ
+123 LRMILIVSSTEAIQ

-147 TKDFVAEAIAEHEKT
+147 TKDFVADAIAAHEKT

-185 DEMKA
+185 DETKA

-227 AATKNVGL
+227 AATKNVGVD
-235 EGGQLMEVGA
+235 GGQLMEVGA

-258 YCNQAEIYRVNSSSK
+258 YCNQGEIYRVNGSSK
-273 NTPGGD
+273 NAPGGD

-311 IPSNGVVWF
+311 IAENGVTWF

-340 ESDGRFVKQ
+340 EADSRFLMLSGGTVKKLAIKPGNAETEGSTLNIEGNQHTPLVMSRLSAQGNLSIGFQVAGKALMRLGVGADDELHWGAEANQASNPRIYTTAKPPTAQETGALTDAQAVQKYALRSIKVNGKPLSGDVNLLAGDVNAWNKTEADGRYVKQ
-349 SGDTMSGPLAL
+349 TGDTMKGALTL
-360 PRVVF
+360 PRIVF

-370 ANADTDV
+370 ANADDDL

-424 LAFYLRSLRKD
+424 MAFYLRSMRKD
-435 SPASTRWAQVYTT
+435 SAASLRWARVYTT

-461 DAQAA
+461 DAQAV

-475 VNGKPLSTDVN
+475 VNGKPLSADVN

-504 VKRTGDTMS
+504 LAKTGGNITGGVSSSSWVSAAALTSDYHGTGDNTNKAPEGAGAYS
-513 NTLNLPR
+513 NQLGTR
-520 VAFPSESAPPVN
+520 APFYQTDFQWEANSGAIYVPLVKGKSTRKGKGWPTAVSYGYLMPGENMHAHPVIH
-532 ADDDLTR
+532 
-539 PNGFTLEQLAAQSKG
+539 
-554 YPLNEALGNLLTFK
+554 ALGDGLESIW
-568 LNRYRNVQFAIG
+568 QFNTQTGGII
-580 SGNTDFYLRSMRD
+580 SGKMGEFASQ
-593 DNPETAK
+593 A
-600 KWARVYT
+600 WV
-607 TDFKPTLTDVKAADH
+607 
-622 SNNFA
+622 NN
-627 ARMGVSRV
+627 
-635 LTGNNAPT
+635 
-643 SAGVWSAEN
+643 
-652 SSWAAVPWGS
+652 
-662 VLCTTNASDLST
+662 
-674 ASGNG
+674 
-679 KFQHY
+679 
-684 LQLAHE
+684 
-690 AGGKPGLRAAVNVN
+690 GL
-704 GTFSGWD
+704 
-711 SVMMSRGGTF
+711 
-721 TGVVKTNA
+721 
-729 EIQSTSSDN
+729 
-738 YRLIGGDYGSF
+738 
-749 WRNDGNALYLMLT
+749 
-762 NAKDQYGT
+762 
-770 WNSLRPFTIDVK
+770 
-782 TGQSTFAHSMGI
+782 
-794 NDSLTVNRYIRADKN
+794 
-809 VSVGEDLYVDRNATV
+809 
-824 TGSLKVGA
+824 
-832 STHAS
+832 
-837 DGNIM
+837 
-842 GSRWGNKWLWDAV
+842 
-855 IEQVNG
+855 NG
-861 RVDWNSFANRT
+861 RVDWPSFNQ
-872 HEGAGWWRDENTGI
+872 HVGARATIDWVNQNFIQNVRYSAEMHVGATGI
-886 LIQYGRTYT
+886 YTYH
-895 KGINENANLWQSFN
+895 
-909 IPFTQWVGPI
+909 
-919 LMTPAWPDRSTWDQ
+919 D
-933 YYDYGV
+933 
-939 QLGSHNT
+939 NT
-946 QGFNWNKQ
+946 VLTGFNNKDGD
-954 CYSNEVRTDW
+954 YSAEELFWSYIQIYKNGQWITVGR
-964 DSGMTWFAIGK
+964 

>member
-1 MSKYK
+1 MNKYK

-30 RMAVGD
+30 SMAVGD
-36 GNGTLPTPNTAQTKL
+36 GNGTLPTPNPAQTKL

-58 ALNGLTIDKNLK
+58 VLNGLTIDKALK

-123 LRMILIVSSTDAVQ
+123 LRMILIVSSTEAIQ

-147 TKDFVAEAIAEHEKT
+147 TKDYVTDAITAHEKT

-185 DEMKA
+185 DETKA
-190 STPKALKTV
+190 STPKALKAV
-199 SDASMKKAANLSD
+199 NDASMKKAANLSD
-212 LPDKAAARGNLALGT
+212 LTDKAAARGNLALGT
-227 AATKNVGL
+227 AATKNVGV

-349 SGDTMSGPLAL
+349 TGDTMKGALTL
-360 PRVVF
+360 PRIVF

-370 ANADTDV
+370 ANADDDL

-388 VATTNKG
+388 VATANKG

-424 LAFYLRSLRKD
+424 MAFYLRSMRKD
-435 SPASTRWAQVYTT
+435 SAASLRWARVYTT

-475 VNGKPLSTDVN
+475 VNGKPLSADVN

-504 VKRTGDTMS
+504 LAKTG
-513 NTLNLPR
+513 
-520 VAFPSESAPPVN
+520 
-532 ADDDLTR
+532 
-539 PNGFTLEQLAAQSKG
+539 GQ
-554 YPLNEALGNLLTFK
+554 
-568 LNRYRNVQFAIG
+568 
-580 SGNTDFYLRSMRD
+580 
-593 DNPETAK
+593 
-600 KWARVYT
+600 
-607 TDFKPTLTDVKAADH
+607 
-622 SNNFA
+622 
-627 ARMGVSRV
+627 
-635 LTGNNAPT
+635 LTGTLKT
-643 SAGVWSAEN
+643 S
-652 SSWAAVPWGS
+652 
-662 VLCTTNASDLST
+662 
-674 ASGNG
+674 
-679 KFQHY
+679 
-684 LQLAHE
+684 
-690 AGGKPGLRAAVNVN
+690 
-704 GTFSGWD
+704 
-711 SVMMSRGGTF
+711 
-721 TGVVKTNA
+721 A
-729 EIQSTSSDN
+729 EIQSTHIDN
-738 YRLIGGDYGSF
+738 YRMVGGGFGSF
-749 WRNDGNALYLMLT
+749 WRNDGHRLYLLLT
-762 NAKDQYGT
+762 KENDQYGT
-770 WNSLRPFTIDVK
+770 FNNLRPFSVDVR
-782 TGQSTFAHSMGI
+782 TGAAAFESGMHIGGNWPAITTSSGTTWHP
-794 NDSLTVNRYIRADKN
+794 
-809 VSVGEDLYVDRNATV
+809 
-824 TGSLKVGA
+824 
-832 STHAS
+832 
-837 DGNIM
+837 DGNVQ
-842 GSRWGNKWLWDAV
+842 GSCWGGYLSNWLNQNISAAQNNAQNWAYQHLV
-855 IEQVNG
+855 QGV
-861 RVDWNSFANRT
+861 RMA
-872 HEGAGWWRDENTGI
+872 
-886 LIQYGRTYT
+886 GRTVIADTGGRIDLPSGCVYT
-895 KGINENANLWQSFN
+895 GMSGSNYNPSIWGAYSAVQVLIN
-909 IPFTQWVGPI
+909 G
-919 LMTPAWPDRSTWDQ
+919 TWA
-933 YYDYGV
+933 
-939 QLGSHNT
+939 T
-946 QGFNWNKQ
+946 
-954 CYSNEVRTDW
+954 
-964 DSGMTWFAIGK
+964 IGTV

>member
-30 RMAVGD
+30 SMAVGD
-36 GNGTLPTPNTAQTKL
+36 GNGTLPTPNPAQTKL

-58 ALNGLTIDKNLK
+58 ALNGLTIDKALK

-123 LRMILIVSSTDAVQ
+123 LRMILIVSSTEAIQ

-147 TKDFVAEAIAEHEKT
+147 TKDYVTDAITAHEKT

-174 LVQLSSATTST
+174 LVQLSSATTSA
-185 DEMKA
+185 DETKA
-190 STPKALKTV
+190 STPKALKAV
-199 SDASMKKAANLSD
+199 NDASMKKAANLSD
-212 LPDKAAARGNLALGT
+212 LTDKAAARGNLALGT
-227 AATKNVGL
+227 AATKNVGV

-305 FFGRSN
+305 FFGRSS

-349 SGDTMSGPLAL
+349 TGDTMKGALTL
-360 PRVVF
+360 PRIVF

-370 ANADTDV
+370 ANADDDL

-388 VATTNKG
+388 VATANKG

-424 LAFYLRSLRKD
+424 MAFYLRSMRKD
-435 SPASTRWAQVYTT
+435 SAASLRWARVYTT

-475 VNGKPLSTDVN
+475 VNGKPLSADVN

-491 VNAWNKTEADGRY
+491 VNAWSKTEADGRY
-504 VKRTGDTMS
+504 LAKTG
-513 NTLNLPR
+513 
-520 VAFPSESAPPVN
+520 
-532 ADDDLTR
+532 
-539 PNGFTLEQLAAQSKG
+539 GQ
-554 YPLNEALGNLLTFK
+554 
-568 LNRYRNVQFAIG
+568 
-580 SGNTDFYLRSMRD
+580 
-593 DNPETAK
+593 
-600 KWARVYT
+600 
-607 TDFKPTLTDVKAADH
+607 
-622 SNNFA
+622 
-627 ARMGVSRV
+627 
-635 LTGNNAPT
+635 LTGTLKT
-643 SAGVWSAEN
+643 S
-652 SSWAAVPWGS
+652 
-662 VLCTTNASDLST
+662 
-674 ASGNG
+674 
-679 KFQHY
+679 
-684 LQLAHE
+684 
-690 AGGKPGLRAAVNVN
+690 
-704 GTFSGWD
+704 
-711 SVMMSRGGTF
+711 
-721 TGVVKTNA
+721 A
-729 EIQSTSSDN
+729 EIQSTHIDN
-738 YRLIGGDYGSF
+738 YRMVGGGFGSF
-749 WRNDGNALYLMLT
+749 WRNDGNRLYLLLT
-762 NAKDQYGT
+762 KENDQYGT
-770 WNSLRPFTIDVK
+770 FNNLRPFSVDVR
-782 TGQSTFAHSMGI
+782 TGAAAFESGMHIGGNWPAITTSSGTTWHP
-794 NDSLTVNRYIRADKN
+794 
-809 VSVGEDLYVDRNATV
+809 
-824 TGSLKVGA
+824 
-832 STHAS
+832 
-837 DGNIM
+837 DGNVQ
-842 GSRWGNKWLWDAV
+842 GSCWGGYLSNWLNQNISAAQNNAQNWAYQHLV
-855 IEQVNG
+855 QGV
-861 RVDWNSFANRT
+861 RMA
-872 HEGAGWWRDENTGI
+872 
-886 LIQYGRTYT
+886 GRTVIADTGGRIDLPSGCVYT
-895 KGINENANLWQSFN
+895 GMSGSNYNPSIWGAYSAVQVLIN
-909 IPFTQWVGPI
+909 G
-919 LMTPAWPDRSTWDQ
+919 TWA
-933 YYDYGV
+933 
-939 QLGSHNT
+939 T
-946 QGFNWNKQ
+946 
-954 CYSNEVRTDW
+954 
-964 DSGMTWFAIGK
+964 IGTV